1 MIKNPK
7 CTFVNF
13 LSLMQIPYKA
23 PVMKKIV
30 LYSMLLVLVG
40 CQERK
45 NSNYQISNVSK
56 DYAAAYFEDSARV
69 DKILKFRHVVDSI
82 FRKSAST
89 NHNPAVAYGI
99 VVDNQ
104 LIYSNATG
112 YSNIEKR
119 IVADNKSRFRIAS
132 MTKSFT
138 AMSILR
144 LRDEGKLQ
152 LTDPVAKYIP
162 EMQSLKYPTLDAS
175 PITIFN
181 LLTMSAGF
189 PEDNPW
195 GDRQL
200 SDTDEDLINLVK
212 QGVSFSTNPGSQFE
226 YSNLGYGLLGR
237 IIANVSKQSYQ
248 DYVIEKILR
257 PLGMNDCEY
266 EYEKI
271 PAEKLALGYRWE
283 DNQLKPEALLKDGS
297 YASMGGMICTIDDFA
312 KYMSFL
318 LTSWPARN
326 EPETGPVNRTSARE
340 MQQPW
345 MFRGFAPNYK
355 THSGELCPR
364 TGSYGFGLGWRQD
377 CHGLI
382 SISHSGGLPG
392 FGSVH
397 IIMPDLGVG
406 IVAFSNLT
414 YANMGAPASQALDT
428 LILLANLKK
437 RVLPVSPTLK
447 QIQDQI
453 VKILPDWKDEKDSL
467 FAENFFPD
475 KSKAYRKKE
484 TDELF
489 AKAGKIT
496 SVGKMQPENLLR
508 GSFELTGEKET
519 IEISFTLTPEAQPKV
534 QYLSFRLKAR

>member
-1 MIKNPK
+1 M
-7 CTFVNF
+7 
-13 LSLMQIPYKA
+13 
-23 PVMKKIV
+23 
-30 LYSMLLVLVG
+30 
-40 CQERK
+40 K
-45 NSNYQISNVSK
+45 NSIFLFTISLLFSCAEKRSDSFQISNASG
-56 DYAAAYFEDSARV
+56 DYQTPYFEDSARAQ
-69 DKILKFRHVVDSI
+69 KILKYKSVVDSI
-82 FRKSAST
+82 FSKSARA
-89 NHNPAVAYGI
+89 NYNPAIAYGV
-99 VVDNQ
+99 VVDNK
-104 LIYSNATG
+104 LIYSNAVG
-112 YSNIEKR
+112 YSNLEKK
-119 IVADNKSRFRIAS
+119 IAADRKSRFRIAS

-162 EMQSLKYPTLDAS
+162 QMASLKYPTKDAT

-200 SDTDEDLINLVK
+200 SDTDQDLIDLVK
-212 QGVSFSTNPGSQFE
+212 NGISFSTNPGSQFE

-237 IIANVSKQSYQ
+237 IVSNVSGQHYQ

-257 PLGMNDCEY
+257 PLGMNDCEF
-266 EYEKI
+266 EHEKI
-271 PAEKLALGYRWE
+271 PNEKLALGYRWE
-283 DNQLKPEALLKDGS
+283 DNQWKPEALLKDGS

-318 LTSWPARN
+318 LTSWPPRN
-326 EPETGPVNRTSARE
+326 EDEVGPVKRNSSRE

-345 MFRGFAPNYK
+345 KFRGFLPNFK

-364 TGSYGFGLGWRQD
+364 TFSYGFGLGWRLD
-377 CHGLI
+377 CHDNVA
-382 SISHSGGLPG
+382 ISHSGGLPG

-397 IIMPDLGVG
+397 ILLPDFGVG

-414 YANMGAPASQALDT
+414 YANMGAPANQALDT
-428 LILLANLKK
+428 LVLLANLKK

-447 QIQDQI
+447 KIQDEL
-453 VKILPDWKDEKDSL
+453 VRLLPAWGDEHDLL

-475 KSKAYRKKE
+475 ISKAYRKKE
-484 TDELF
+484 TDELLS
-489 AKAGKIT
+489 KIGKIT
-496 SVGKMQPENLLR
+496 SIGKMKPENLLR
-508 GSFELTGEKET
+508 GSFDLVGEKGSMEVY
-519 IEISFTLTPEAQPKV
+519 FTLTPEAEPKV
-534 QYLSFRLKAR
+534 QWLSFEVKK